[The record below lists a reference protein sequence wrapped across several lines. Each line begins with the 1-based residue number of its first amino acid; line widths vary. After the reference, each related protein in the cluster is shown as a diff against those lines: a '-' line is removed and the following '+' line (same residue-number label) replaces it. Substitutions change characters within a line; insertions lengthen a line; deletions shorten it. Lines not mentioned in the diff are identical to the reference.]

1 MESIELDTA
10 FSTRVKECERR
21 RELLMKKGRRFGRL
35 VSRWC
40 QLVDGKLHY
49 YDAQHDLQPKG
60 VYDLQ
65 GVTGVSSISSPVAKL
80 PYCLEIAM
88 RISASSS
95 PKCFYLFPST
105 REDLQAVLIYIRMA
119 ATGDLGRLHVHHTP
133 DTPPPTNPADLI
145 TESIHSEPAQVPVED
160 PIPPLHSLSPATVQ
174 TVQTIHPVRTVEE
187 RSVHGISLAS
197 YGGDF
202 PTAIPSPYGG
212 NPAHEGIDSAAH
224 PLRPLAATHRT
235 HKYYTNI
242 VSSSDRLSIH
252 SDTSETP
259 ALFAFPNTDHLPTVR
274 TTTAASP
281 LTIPEQVAVTVVNPE
296 STVEPHVNKRS
307 GSLLNSPPPTPS
319 NAAQTTSAKGRESI
333 ADSSSG
339 SPPSCNESLRNGLE
353 ALWKT
358 DFEAAE
364 RSFGVFRHTS
374 LRHALH
380 YAETSFFRILV
391 SGLQSEVDRCVV
403 RLSDADQ
410 VVARARQTLSS
421 KKGSVMNWFK
431 VDSTSS
437 DSTSA
442 SGDTDRPI
450 EEDIFTYPW
459 LIDLISAEINLC
471 RSTLFVLVGNKL
483 RAFIFMRDSWKL
495 YKKVLAVYTNERGT
509 LFNRLNAEE
518 EEDSAS
524 QSQTRSTQHKSKKS
538 VKKPRRRSGSNAD
551 QSSSGFDRIDSL
563 DSDIRSRLK
572 FGVGLFC
579 LGLSIVSSSLSTIL
593 KLAGFVT
600 SKAKGILF
608 LTECANENGIRSSLA
623 ALILVLY
630 YLDIEVDIVRAEE
643 LLDDKIRLFPD
654 CVLFHWAASIMA
666 WKNCNIDD
674 AIFLM
679 RRALFSC
686 GSQLSSQAVF
696 LRYELGWFYFLKMEW
711 AQGLQYLEQVLY
723 SCFPLGNI
731 DGTDFMIWQPESTP
745 TVAIANG
752 KSNKS
757 TKLETVK
764 SGVHLPHRA
773 CLTMQLAACCFVL
786 NQSEKGELYLKA
798 TQMIANQPSHTRSSM
813 DEEFGRLAV
822 VFHRRKQKRLLPYEV
837 LYFLKQMPRLP
848 DEFLWKTFQRLSA
861 VVNGL
866 IQERSKVGG
875 STTATNVEQTMEL
888 SIDLAS
894 GFMLQIMIY
903 CLIGETRKAFN
914 LIQDARSELNS
925 LPTYCQYLIPH
936 TLYWCGRAALE
947 EGQVTVAIQYLKTAA
962 KYKKYE
968 FDISAK
974 ISRVLRDAEKGAAV
988 NAAF

>member
-1 MESIELDTA
+1 MMESIELDTA

-65 GVTGVSSISSPVAKL
+65 GVTGVSSVSSPVSKL

-105 REDLQAVLIYIRMA
+105 REDLQAILIYIRMA
-119 ATGDLGRLHVHHTP
+119 ATGDLGRLHVSQAP
-133 DTPPPTNPADLI
+133 APADLT
-145 TESIHSEPAQVPVED
+145 TESIHAEPPAADTPIELHRLSSPTAHTAQ
-160 PIPPLHSLSPATVQ
+160 IVQ
-174 TVQTIHPVRTVEE
+174 TVQTVEE

-202 PTAIPSPYGG
+202 PTAIPSAYGD
-212 NPAHEGIDSAAH
+212 DSAHDGLDSSVHAM
-224 PLRPLAATHRT
+224 RPLAATHRT

-242 VSSSDRLSIH
+242 VPPSDRLSIH
-252 SDTSETP
+252 SDPSENP
-259 ALFAFPNTDHLPTVR
+259 VLFAFPNTDNIPTVR
-274 TTTAASP
+274 TATAATAATAAMQQP
-281 LTIPEQVAVTVVNPE
+281 AVTIVNPE
-296 STVEPHVNKRS
+296 SSIDSQVKPR
-307 GSLLNSPPPTPS
+307 PPSNRPTPPS
-319 NAAQTTSAKGRESI
+319 TVPEPTG
-333 ADSSSG
+333 DSSKG
-339 SPPSCNESLRNGLE
+339 SPSCNEALRNGLE

-358 DFEAAE
+358 DFETAE
-364 RSFGVFRHTS
+364 RNFGMFRLTS

-391 SGLQSEVDRCVV
+391 SGLQSEVDRCVI

-410 VVARARQTLSS
+410 VVARARQVLSS
-421 KKGSVMNWFK
+421 TKKGGSVMTWFK
-431 VDSTSS
+431 GDSVSS
-437 DSTSA
+437 DPTSA
-442 SGDTDRPI
+442 PSDVTDRPI

-509 LFNRLNAEE
+509 LFNRFNTD
-518 EEDSAS
+518 EEDHASNPSKADRS
-524 QSQTRSTQHKSKKS
+524 QSPTRSNQNKSKKS
-538 VKKPRRRSGSNAD
+538 VKKPRHRSGSKED
-551 QSSSGFDRIDSL
+551 QSSSGFDRIESL
-563 DSDIRSRLK
+563 DSDLRSRLK

-600 SKAKGILF
+600 SKQKGILY

-643 LLDDKIRLFPD
+643 LLDDKIRLYPD

-686 GSQLSSQAVF
+686 GSQLSSQAVY

-731 DGTDFMIWQPESTP
+731 DGTDFMIWQPESAQ
-745 TVAIANG
+745 TVATNG
-752 KSNKS
+752 YGNVKSNKS
-757 TKLETVK
+757 IKLETVK

-798 TQMIANQPSHTRSSM
+798 TQMIANQPSHTRSAM

-848 DEFLWKTFQRLSA
+848 DEFLWKTFQRLSS

-866 IQERSKVGG
+866 IQERSKVGR
-875 STTATNVEQTMEL
+875 TTSVELTMEL

-925 LPTYCQYLIPH
+925 LPSYCQYLIPH

-974 ISRVLRDAEKGAAV
+974 INRVLRDAEKGAAV
-988 NAAF
+988 NATF